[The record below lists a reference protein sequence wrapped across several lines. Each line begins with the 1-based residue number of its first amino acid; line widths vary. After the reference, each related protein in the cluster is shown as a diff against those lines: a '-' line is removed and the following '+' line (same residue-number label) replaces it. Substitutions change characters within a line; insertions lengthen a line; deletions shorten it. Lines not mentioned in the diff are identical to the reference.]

1 VKRIVTTISSPRFPS
16 NLLSAPISCF
26 ASIASFNGTD
36 NFLALTETYKHIQ
49 GGLHAH
55 PQLLAAGGK
64 LREAPLFEIR

>member
-1 VKRIVTTISSPRFPS
+1 L
-16 NLLSAPISCF
+16 NL
-26 ASIASFNGTD
+26 
-36 NFLALTETYKHIQ
+36 LALTETYKHIQ